1 MILVRPKVVNRPVVL
16 IGWLMLLHDMLLL
29 LLYLELLHLLKGQ
42 LRKLV
47 CELLLTN
54 QLLLL

>member
-47 CELLLTN
+47 SELLLTN